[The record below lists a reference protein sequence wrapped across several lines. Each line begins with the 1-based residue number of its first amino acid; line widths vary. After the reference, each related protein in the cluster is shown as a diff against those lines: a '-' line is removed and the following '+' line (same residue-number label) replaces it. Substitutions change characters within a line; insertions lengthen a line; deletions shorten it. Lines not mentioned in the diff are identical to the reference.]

1 MQNPSFQEDHSSQI
15 PALQLLIN
23 MGYNYLNPHQ
33 ALKARGNKTANVL
46 LEDVLKKQLKHIN
59 SAKLSSHEAV
69 PFTDGNIEQAV
80 LALKNVA
87 LVDGYQA
94 TAQKIYELLTLGF
107 SVEQNVGGNIK
118 TFDINFIDWKNIN
131 NNVFH
136 VTEEFSVLRTGL
148 NEHQRPDIILFVNG
162 IPMVVIECKRPDK
175 KDALSEAISQNLRN
189 QKQDG
194 IRQLYMYA
202 QLVMAIS
209 GNEGSY
215 ATTGTPEKFWAK
227 WEEKFNSKQKEE
239 KHKSDLFTL
248 KNQKLSDENKKA
260 LFADRYYYVRK
271 FFDELELEEVQ
282 PTIQDEYLY
291 NLCRPERLLNLS
303 FNFVLFDNGSKKIA
317 RYQQFFA
324 IKKAIKQISKPTT
337 SQNQQRLGGVVW
349 HTQGSGKSLTMVMLA
364 QAIAMQP
371 SIKNPRIVLVT
382 DRTDLDR
389 QITSTFE
396 KCGMPVKNAKSGK
409 ELGNLL
415 KKETD
420 AVITTIIN
428 KFETAVK
435 KINPPLESNNIF
447 VLVDEGHRTQHGTFN
462 IEMQKAIPN
471 ACFIAFT
478 GTPLFKK
485 DKNTLGKFG
494 TLIDTYTVDQ
504 AVKDKAVVPLLYE
517 GRHVMQ
523 DVNASPLDNFFNMVS
538 ESLSDYEKA
547 DLKKKFSRAD
557 QINIAD
563 QKIYAIA
570 WDISKHY
577 KANFQ
582 GTGFKGQL
590 VCQNKLSAVRYK
602 KYLDEIG
609 IVSSELVIS
618 PPDER
623 EGEETAYGKNQE
635 EVKQFWHKM
644 KDQHGNA
651 KSYQE
656 NIVSAFKHS
665 EEPEII
671 IVVDKLLTGFDAP
684 NNTVLYLT
692 RKLVGHTLL
701 QAIARV
707 NRVAKDKNYGYIIDY
722 YGVIE
727 ELDNALETYS
737 NFEEFDEEDLSGTLT
752 NINKEIEKLPQAHSD
767 LKQIFKSIK
776 NKKDLEAYQS
786 YLRDEAI
793 RVKFYEAL
801 SSYARL
807 LKLALSS
814 IDFHKKTEDQLVQK
828 YKSDLKFF
836 VKLKNAVSGR
846 YSDKIDYRK
855 YEGQIQ
861 KLIDTH
867 IPADEII
874 QMNELVNIFDK
885 EAFEAE
891 VEKTTGEVAKAD
903 KIASRTEKH
912 ITEKMDEDPAFYKR
926 FSQLIKETID
936 DYLQKRI
943 NDKEYLERMKTYM
956 QKVLSHEDSELPE
969 KLKSKPVAAA
979 FYGVAKEEF
988 KELINDEVTLTSI
1001 SEDLALQSDEI
1012 ILQLKKVDWEKSVD
1026 IPKKMVFQIGDYIID
1041 EVRDKYD
1048 LKLGFEQIDSIAE
1061 RIVEIAKRRYT

>member
-33 ALKARGNKTANVL
+33 ALEARGNKTANVL

>member
-1 MQNPSFQEDHSSQI
+1 MQTPSFKEDHSSQI

-23 MGYNYLNPHQ
+23 MGYEYLNPNQ
-33 ALKARGNKTANVL
+33 ALEARGNKTANVL
-46 LEDVLKKQLKHIN
+46 LEDVLKKQLKRIN
-59 SAKLSSHEAV
+59 TAKVSSHEEV
-69 PFTDGNIEQAV
+69 DFTDGNIEQAV
-80 LALKNVA
+80 LAIKNVA

-94 TAQKIYELLTLGF
+94 TSQKIYELFTLGF

-118 TFDINFIDWKNIN
+118 TFDINFIDWKNIH

-136 VTEEFSVLRTGL
+136 VTEEFSVLRSGL

-162 IPMVVIECKRPDK
+162 IPMVIVECKRPDK
-175 KDALSEAISQNLRN
+175 KEALKEAVSQNLRN
-189 QKQDG
+189 QKDDG

-202 QLVMAIS
+202 QLIMAIS

-227 WEEKFNSKQKEE
+227 WEEKFGSKKEE
-239 KHKSDLFTL
+239 ENHENELHAL
-248 KNQKLSDENKKA
+248 KNKKLSDDNKKA
-260 LFADRYYYVRK
+260 LFSYRYYYVRK

-282 PTIQDEYLY
+282 PTVQDKYLH
-291 NLCRPERLLNLS
+291 NLCRPERLLDLS
-303 FNFVLFDNGSKKIA
+303 FNFVLFDNGEKKIA

-324 IKKAIKQISKPTT
+324 IKKAMKQITKPTS
-337 SQNQQRLGGVVW
+337 SQNRQRLGGVVW

-364 QAIAMQP
+364 QAIAMHS
-371 SIKNPRIVLVT
+371 SIKNPKIVLVT

-389 QITSTFE
+389 QITSTFD
-396 KCGMPVKNAKSGK
+396 KCGKEVTNASSGK
-409 ELGNLL
+409 ELAKLL
-415 KKETD
+415 KNEAD

-428 KFETAVK
+428 KFETAIK

-462 IEMQKAIPN
+462 IEMQKALPN

-485 DKNTLGKFG
+485 DKSTLSKFG

-523 DVNASPLDNFFNMVS
+523 DVNASPIDNFFNMVS
-538 ESLSDYEKA
+538 EPLNDYEKA

-570 WDISKHY
+570 WDISKHF

-590 VCQNKLSAVRYK
+590 VCQNKLAAVRYK
-602 KYLDEIG
+602 KYLDEID

-635 EVKQFWHKM
+635 EVKQFWQKM

-651 KSYQE
+651 KAYQN
-656 NIVSAFKHS
+656 NIVSAFKNS
-665 EEPEII
+665 EDPEII

-707 NRVAKDKNYGYIIDY
+707 NRVAKDKDYGHIIDY

-737 NFEEFDEEDLSGTLT
+737 DFEDFDEEDLSGTLT

-767 LKQIFKSIK
+767 LKQVFKTIK
-776 NKKDLEAYQS
+776 NKKDIEAYQS
-786 YLRDEAI
+786 YLRDEAVRI
-793 RVKFYEAL
+793 KFYEAL
-801 SSYARL
+801 STYARL

-814 IDFHKKTEDQLVQK
+814 IEFHKKTEDKLMQT
-828 YKSDLKFF
+828 YKSDLRFF
-836 VKLKNAVSGR
+836 IKLKNAVSGR

-885 EAFEAE
+885 EAFHAE
-891 VEKTTGEVAKAD
+891 IEKTTGEAARAD
-903 KIASRTEKH
+903 KIASRTDKH
-912 ITEKMDEDPAFYKR
+912 ITQKMDEDPAFYKR

-943 NDKEYLERMKTYM
+943 NDKEYLEKMKTYM

-969 KLKSKPVAAA
+969 QLKNKPVAAA

-988 KELINDEVTLTSI
+988 EALISDDVSLTSI
-1001 SEDLALQSDEI
+1001 AENLALQSDEI
-1012 ILQLKKVDWEKSVD
+1012 IVNLKKIDWEKSVD
-1026 IPKKMVFQIGDYIID
+1026 IPKKMVFEIGDYIID
-1041 EVRDKYD
+1041 EIRDKYD

-1061 RIVEIAKRRYT
+1061 RMVEIAKRRYA

>member
-23 MGYNYLNPHQ
+23 MGYTYLNPNQ
-33 ALKARGNKTANVL
+33 ALEARGNKTANVM
-46 LEDVLKKQLKHIN
+46 LEDVLKNQLKRIN
-59 SAKLSSHEAV
+59 SAKLSSHEEV

-87 LVDGYQA
+87 LVDGFQA

-118 TFDINFIDWKNIN
+118 TFDINFIDWKNLS

-136 VTEEFSVLRTGL
+136 VTEEFSVLRSGL
-148 NEHQRPDIILFVNG
+148 SEHQRPDIILFVNG
-162 IPMVVIECKRPDK
+162 IPLVVIECKRPDK
-175 KDALSEAISQNLRN
+175 KDALKEAISQNLRN
-189 QKQDG
+189 QKEDG
-194 IRQLYMYA
+194 IRQLYMYT

-227 WEEKFNSKQKEE
+227 WEEKFGSKQEKE
-239 KHKSDLFTL
+239 KHKSNLFTL

-271 FFDELELEEVQ
+271 FFNELELEEVQ
-282 PTIQDEYLY
+282 PTVQDQYLY

-303 FNFVLFDNGSKKIA
+303 FSFVLFDNGSKKIA

-324 IKKAIKQISKPTT
+324 IQKAMKQITKPT
-337 SQNQQRLGGVVW
+337 SKKNQQRLGGVVW

-371 SIKNPRIVLVT
+371 SIRNPKIILVT
-382 DRTDLDR
+382 DRTDLDK
-389 QITSTFE
+389 QITTTFE
-396 KCGMPVKNAKSGK
+396 KCGMQVSNAKSGK
-409 ELGNLL
+409 ALAGLL

-462 IEMQKAIPN
+462 IEMQKALPN

-523 DVNASPLDNFFNMVS
+523 DVNASALDNFFNMVS
-538 ESLSDYEKA
+538 EPLTDYEKA

-577 KANFQ
+577 KANFK

-602 KYLDEIG
+602 KYLDEVG
-609 IVSSELVIS
+609 VVSSELVIS

-635 EVKQFWHKM
+635 EVKLFWHKM

-651 KSYQE
+651 KAYQD
-656 NIVSAFKHS
+656 NIVSAFKNS
-665 EEPEII
+665 EDPEII

-707 NRVAKDKNYGYIIDY
+707 NRVAKDKDYGYIIDY

-727 ELDNALETYS
+727 ELDSAINTYS
-737 NFEEFDEEDLSGTLT
+737 SFEEFDAEDLSGTLT
-752 NINKEIEKLPQAHSD
+752 NINKEIEKLPQAHSN

-814 IDFHKKTEDQLVQK
+814 IEFHKKTEDQLIQI

-836 VKLKNAVSGR
+836 VKLKDAVSGR

-926 FSQLIKETID
+926 FSQLIKDTIE

-969 KLKSKPVAAA
+969 KLKLKPVASA

-988 KELINDEVTLTSI
+988 EEWITDDIVLTSI
-1001 SEDLALQSDEI
+1001 AEDLALESDEI
-1012 ILQLKKVDWEKSVD
+1012 IVKLKKIDWEKSVD
-1026 IPKKMVFQIGDYIID
+1026 VPKKMVFQIGDYIID
-1041 EVRDKYD
+1041 EIRDKYD

-1061 RIVEIAKRRYT
+1061 RMVEIAKKHYA